1 MKGTM
6 KSATEL
12 LAVIWGLKEYRYYL
26 EGHPHKIE
34 IWLNHQN
41 LTFFRT
47 AQKLTRRQ
55 AR

>member
-34 IWLNHQN
+34 IWLNYQN